1 MEHEMEVAGLGS
13 AGGLSHG
20 EHHPVR
26 SGQPC
31 ANCETIVEDRYCT
44 TCGQLASNF
53 HRPVWD
59 LVMSSLADTF
69 ALDGRLSRSLPLLL
83 FRPGRMTRN
92 YLDGKRARY
101 VPPFRLFLLSSVL
114 FFLTL
119 FTLGDQLGWY
129 SNWHLGD
136 EIGKEIPG
144 TVTYDQD
151 AQEDAADVPVVDE
164 AYVQELRDE
173 LANPDIS
180 DERREEL
187 SEQLA
192 AAQGGIN
199 MDNIL
204 MPDGRVDREAL
215 RKAVDERIGPDTAP
229 EAREQ
234 MWRTADH
241 AATVFENQDKF
252 GARIR
257 EWAPRFSLLFMPILA
272 LLLALLYVWH
282 RKQYIY
288 DHVITALH
296 IQTFIYFMLTGLLLV
311 GALLPHEIIWLV
323 VFGLTVPVIYIYKQL
338 RVTYGTGRFMSLMR
352 TLILLF
358 ISTIILSTLSICLV
372 VLSFYLV

>member
-31 ANCETIVEDRYCT
+31 ANCGAIVEDRYCS

-53 HRPVWD
+53 HRPVWH
-59 LVMSSLADTF
+59 LVMTSLADTF
-69 ALDGRLSRSLPLLL
+69 ALDGRLNRSLPMLL

-92 YLDGKRARY
+92 YLEGKRARY

-129 SNWHLGD
+129 DNLRVGGD
-136 EIGKEIPG
+136 IGEEIAG
-144 TVTYDQD
+144 TVTYDVPVD
-151 AQEDAADVPVVDE
+151 EETPVVDE
-164 AYVQELRDE
+164 DYVQQLREELVAEDTTDARREEVAKE
-173 LANPDIS
+173 LANV
-180 DERREEL
+180 
-187 SEQLA
+187 
-192 AAQGGIN
+192 QGGIN
-199 MDNIL
+199 LNKIL
-204 MPDGRVDREAL
+204 TPSGEVDREAL
-215 RKAVDERIGPDTAP
+215 REAVEERVGPDATPAQ
-229 EAREQ
+229 REQ

-241 AATVFENQDKF
+241 AATVYENQDKF

-257 EWAPRFSLLFMPILA
+257 EWAPRFSLFFMPILA
-272 LLLALLYVWH
+272 LLLALLYAWH
-282 RKQYIY
+282 RKRYIY

-296 IQTFIYFMLTGLLLV
+296 IQTFIYFMLTGLLLL
-311 GALLPHEIIWLV
+311 GALLPHQVPWLIA
-323 VFGLTVPVIYIYKQL
+323 FGLTAPVIYIYKQL
-338 RVTYGTGRFMSLMR
+338 RVTYDTGRFMSLMR
-352 TLILLF
+352 TWTLLF